1 MSYSRGQYYEQS
13 SRSRSRDRK
22 YRREYRDDGY
32 RYSSSY
38 GGGGGSSEYAGG
50 RSSGGSY
57 GAGRRSSRPSHAVE
71 SQSHHHGGGGGGSE
85 YDESKFVLA
94 VFNLSIYTTESE
106 LYDVFSKF
114 GPLKKATVVIDAK
127 TGRSRGF
134 GFVYFES
141 TEDAKEAHEQA
152 NGIEIGDR
160 RIRVDFSATEK
171 PHDPTPGVY
180 YGKVSYPKGGGGGGG
195 GGYGGAPPLGPPA
208 PVAAPGG
215 GGGYYHCRACEIEA
229 RERERWEPAGTTTTR
244 TSMRHRSL
252 HEAAIAQACPD
263 PEVTTTEVVQVFAD
277 SGHRLL
283 PSHPHHLP
291 CPLGILLR

>member
-38 GGGGGSSEYAGG
+38 GGGGGGGSEYAGG
-50 RSSGGSY
+50 RSGGGSY

-71 SQSHHHGGGGGGSE
+71 SQSHHHGGGGGSE

-127 TGRSRGF
+127 VIF
-134 GFVYFES
+134 
-141 TEDAKEAHEQA
+141 
-152 NGIEIGDR
+152 
-160 RIRVDFSATEK
+160 
-171 PHDPTPGVY
+171 DPG
-180 YGKVSYPKGGGGGGG
+180 
-195 GGYGGAPPLGPPA
+195 
-208 PVAAPGG
+208 
-215 GGGYYHCRACEIEA
+215 
-229 RERERWEPAGTTTTR
+229 
-244 TSMRHRSL
+244 
-252 HEAAIAQACPD
+252 
-263 PEVTTTEVVQVFAD
+263 
-277 SGHRLL
+277 
-283 PSHPHHLP
+283 
-291 CPLGILLR
+291 